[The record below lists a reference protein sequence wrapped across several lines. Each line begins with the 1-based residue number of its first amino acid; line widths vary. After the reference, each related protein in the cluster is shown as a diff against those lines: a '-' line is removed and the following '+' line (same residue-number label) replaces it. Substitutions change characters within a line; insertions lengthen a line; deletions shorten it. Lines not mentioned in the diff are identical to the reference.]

1 MRIGL
6 DIDNVIAD
14 FDKGLLKELKKE
26 DKKKRNNGIINKN
39 ERYAALLFDWSTKEI
54 RDFFENNM
62 ERIAKVLELRK
73 DVKYYMD
80 KLIED
85 GHELYLITNRVYP
98 DYQNP
103 KEVTIN
109 WLREKEINYKE
120 IIFTETRDKSK
131 ACIDNK
137 IDIMFDDDIGNCIR
151 LKNKGINYCLMCT
164 KLNYEHRGNLPYV
177 RDFKELYEKVKNMNN
192 KKKIILDTDMY
203 NEVDDQ
209 FALTYLMNSLNNIE
223 LEAITIAP
231 FSKSGYAEDLSIED
245 GLNRSIETTKKVLSL
260 INREEYI
267 NKIYKGASKY
277 SNEEQGDNDATDK
290 IIEIAHKNDKTI
302 IVGIGAITN
311 IALAIK
317 KDPTII
323 DKIEVFWLGGNSFLS
338 HQNREF
344 NFYQDIDGVRTVFNS
359 KVKLTV
365 IPCRNV
371 ASHLTTTKYELEHYI
386 GNTKIGRYLIDTM
399 INCKK
404 GYYKEEKDSYGTS
417 KTIWDLSAIAYLINE
432 DWFVKEYVSCPNILN
447 DGRYEMTKD
456 KHEIIFI
463 NDLSRNKIFN
473 DFFVKMKGEN
483 ND

>member
-1 MRIGL
+1 MKIGL

-26 DKKKRNNGIINKN
+26 DKNKRNNGIVNKN

-54 RDFFENNM
+54 RDFFEQNM
-62 ERIAKVLELRK
+62 ERISKTLELRK
-73 DVKYYMD
+73 DVKKYID

-103 KEVTIN
+103 EEVTIN
-109 WLREKEINYKE
+109 WLKEKDINYKK
-120 IIFTETRDKSK
+120 IIFTETRDKSQ

-137 IDIMFDDDIGNCIR
+137 IDIIFDDDIGNCIR
-151 LKNKGINYCLMCT
+151 LQKAGVNYCLMCT

-177 RDFKELYEKVKNMNN
+177 RNFKDLYEKVRNMTL

-209 FALTYLMNSLNNIE
+209 FALTYLMKSINKFD

-231 FSKSGYAEDLSIED
+231 FSKSGYADDLKIED
-245 GLNRSIETTKKVLSL
+245 GIERSYETTKKVLHL
-260 INREEYI
+260 INKEEYI
-267 NKIYKGASKY
+267 DKIYKGAKKY
-277 SNEEQGDNDATDK
+277 FNENEEDNEAVNK
-290 IIEIAHKNDKTI
+290 IIEIARRNDKTT
-302 IVGIGAITN
+302 IVAIGAITN

-317 KDPTII
+317 KDPKII
-323 DKIEVFWLGGNSFLS
+323 NKIDVVWLGGNSFLS

-344 NFYQDIDGVRTVFNS
+344 NFYQDIEGVRYVFES
-359 KVKLTV
+359 KVNLTI

-386 GNTKIGRYLIDTM
+386 GDSEIGRYLIDTM

-404 GYYKEEKDSYGTS
+404 NYYQKETDNYGSS
-417 KTIWDLSAIAYLINE
+417 KTLWDLSAIAYLINE
-432 DWFVKEYVSCPNILN
+432 DWFTKEYVSCPKVLN
-447 DGRYEMTKD
+447 DGRYELTKNR
-456 KHEIIFI
+456 HEIIFI

-473 DFFVKMKGEN
+473 DYFKKMRGEE
-483 ND
+483 DD